1 MDYVERLREQWAEQM
16 PDVDVSPAD
25 SIGRIT
31 RIAALLAE
39 ASDAALAQRSLTRPE
54 LEVLTALRR
63 AGRPLRAREVTTI
76 TRAPGASISKR
87 LDHLQREGLVERTV
101 VERDRRGVLLSL
113 PEAGTRLV
121 DELFPAQLDR
131 ERAAL
136 GGLTGDERERLA
148 ELLAIVLR
156 RVDPVEY

>member
-1 MDYVERLREQWAEQM
+1 M
-16 PDVDVSPAD
+16 
-25 SIGRIT
+25 
-31 RIAALLAE
+31 
-39 ASDAALAQRSLTRPE
+39 
-54 LEVLTALRR
+54 
-63 AGRPLRAREVTTI
+63 
-76 TRAPGASISKR
+76 
-87 LDHLQREGLVERTV
+87 
-101 VERDRRGVLLSL
+101 LLSL
-113 PEAGTRLV
+113 TEEGTRLV

>member
-1 MDYVERLREQWAEQM
+1 MDYVERLRAQWVERL
-16 PDVDVSPAD
+16 PDVDFSPVD

-39 ASDAALAQRSLTRPE
+39 SSDTALAQRSLTRPE
-54 LEVLTALRR
+54 FEVLAALRR
-63 AGRPLRAREVTTI
+63 AGRLRAREVTTI
-76 TRAPGASISKR
+76 TRAPGASITKR

-113 PEAGTRLV
+113 TEEGERLV

-136 GGLTGDERERLA
+136 DGLTDDQRERLG

-156 RVDPVEY
+156 RVDPVDY

>member
-1 MDYVERLREQWAEQM
+1 MDYVERLRAQWVERL
-16 PDVDVSPAD
+16 PDVDFSPVD

-39 ASDAALAQRSLTRPE
+39 SSDAALAQRSLTRPE
-54 LEVLTALRR
+54 FEVLAALRR

-76 TRAPGASISKR
+76 TRAPGASITKR

-113 PEAGTRLV
+113 TEEGERLV

-136 GGLTGDERERLA
+136 DGLSDDQREQLG

-156 RVDPVEY
+156 RVDPVDY